1 MSQSPAATAV
11 PESLVALP
19 PEQWASLVGFVP
31 DTPWTTGPLHVLARR
46 QGKVYVDSPVQ
57 PRNMVIVANG
67 DPATRTLDRAF
78 LFGAPTADGLVH
90 YVESLKGPTEIVCD
104 DDVAELVRKH
114 HAGATAK
121 QSIVHWFDRVETAQT
136 IASEAGVKR
145 LRISDA
151 DTVAALLPGWALRT
165 FRTPK
170 EMVTGGSAFIV
181 EQEGAL
187 AGVSHTVDLSSKH
200 ERISVAVV
208 ESARGKGLGAALAR
222 RLARSVSD
230 AARIPVAIV
239 DRTDAA
245 GLRVA
250 EKVGFDRRA
259 LMRSWVTRLRS
270 L

>member
-1 MSQSPAATAV
+1 MSQTAAAD
-11 PESLVALP
+11 SLVALP
-19 PEQWASLVGFVP
+19 PEQWAALVGFVP

-46 QGKVYVDSPVQ
+46 HGKVFVDSASQ
-57 PRNMVIVANG
+57 PRNLVIVASG
-67 DPATRTLDRAF
+67 DPAAKTLDRAYI
-78 LFGAPTADGLVH
+78 FGVPTADALIQYVQGLR
-90 YVESLKGPTEIVCD
+90 GPTEIVCD
-104 DDVAELVRKH
+104 DEMSDLVRKH
-114 HAGATAK
+114 HADATPK
-121 QSIVHWFDRVETAQT
+121 QSIVHWFDRIETAQ
-136 IASEAGVKR
+136 AVAVEGGVKR

-151 DTVAALLPGWALRT
+151 DTAAPMIPGWALRT

-170 EMVTGGSAFIV
+170 EMVTAGSAFV
-181 EQEGAL
+181 AEHEGAL

-200 ERISVAVV
+200 ERITVCVA
-208 ESARGKGLGAALAR
+208 EAARGKGLGTALAK
-222 RLARSVSD
+222 RLVKCVSD

-250 EKVGFDRRA
+250 EKLGFDRRA